1 MAYRDDQHLD
11 RSAYGTTLLSVLLC
25 LAGWWLATQNPQ
37 FYSRD
42 DLQQAHAFGVSG
54 TNIPAQFRDPRVR
67 LGGVLMSVMG
77 LGGICLGATMAT
89 GDPKTLAPASVD
101 VVGDGQD
108 LEPDTKKG
116 DAIDL
121 VTECRD
127 VLGSFLA
134 DNRVLN
140 AAIAARCLLV
150 HGDQG
155 AGKSLLS
162 HQLCTWRQIRR
173 GDTVIVANPHYHHD
187 KQNGLYNTA
196 DVVLGTAEEIRQQ
209 LPKIIAEALAT
220 PRKVEGQET
229 KQRVSIVLEEFSN
242 WHTSLYHLGA
252 VAEQVIFSA
261 SQDLRKSIL
270 NFIIPVHGLKKGML
284 GGEAM
289 DSGRTARLLDQSV
302 VLSLDVDDS
311 LDDDDDDPTW
321 TGRGEA
327 SPRGAAYEGGKRV
340 KFQLPALLGPNH
352 YPQQFA
358 PYFTAAVNALRPSAS
373 IKRTAAEQLMDAVER
388 WEDTTP
394 ANTDIADGWVEDTPF
409 VAATAGAILNGN
421 RDDWCALFD
430 LPHASAFCTWLIK
443 RQFMDGHQLPVSKIR
458 DDWGK
463 HHLDT
468 TDDLIKFLAA
478 VNAYGL
484 GVFDYPTS
492 PKHWTL
498 KVAYTTIPDPA
509 SFPTPVEVL

>member
-1 MAYRDDQHLD
+1 MAYRDDRHLD

-25 LAGWWLATQNPQ
+25 LGGWWLATQNPQ
-37 FYSRD
+37 FYGRD

-89 GDPKTLAPASVD
+89 SDPKTLAPTSVE
-101 VVGDGQD
+101 VKGDGNA
-108 LEPDTKKG
+108 LNPDTNKA

-140 AAIAARCLLV
+140 AALAARCLLV

-173 GDTVIVANPHYHHD
+173 RDTIIVANPHYHHD
-187 KQNGLYNTA
+187 KQNGLYTTA
-196 DVVLGTAEEIRQQ
+196 DIVLGSAEEIRQQ
-209 LPKIIAEALAT
+209 LPKLIAEALAT
-220 PRKVEGQET
+220 PRKVEGQEN

-270 NFIIPVHGLKKGML
+270 NFIIPIHGLKKGML

-302 VLSLDVDDS
+302 VLSLEVEDS
-311 LDDDDDDPTW
+311 LDDDEDDPTW
-321 TGRGEA
+321 TGRGEV
-327 SPRGAAYEGGKRV
+327 SPRGAVYEGGKRV
-340 KFQLPALLGPNH
+340 KFQLPPLLGPNH

-358 PYFTAAVNALRPSAS
+358 AYFAAAVNALRPSAS
-373 IKRTAAEQLMDAVER
+373 VKRTAAEQLMAAVER
-388 WEDTTP
+388 WEDTKQTG
-394 ANTDIADGWVEDTPF
+394 ADIADGWVDDTPF
-409 VAATAGAILNGN
+409 VTPTAGATLNGN
-421 RDDWCALFD
+421 RDDWRALFE
-430 LPHASAFCTWLIK
+430 LPKAAIFCTWLIK
-443 RQFMDGHQLPVSKIR
+443 RQFMDGHQLSISKMR

-463 HHLDT
+463 HHVDS

-478 VNAYGL
+478 TNAYGL
-484 GVFDYPTS
+484 GIFDDPTN

-498 KVAYTTIPDPA
+498 KVAYTTMPDPA
-509 SFPTPVEVL
+509 TIAASLEVP